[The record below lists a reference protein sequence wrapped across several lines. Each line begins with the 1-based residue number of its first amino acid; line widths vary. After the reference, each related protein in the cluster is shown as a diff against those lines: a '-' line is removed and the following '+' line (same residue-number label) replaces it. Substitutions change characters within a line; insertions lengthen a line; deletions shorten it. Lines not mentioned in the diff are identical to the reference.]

1 MGEGRK
7 TLKKA
12 WGLEGLHVERERRE
26 KGEHKLGRENKKFQV
41 FTKEDQASLNSQKE
55 ETKHYLIFD

>member
-7 TLKKA
+7 VLKKA
-12 WGLEGLHVERERRE
+12 WGLKGLHVERERKE

-41 FTKEDQASLNSQKE
+41 STKKDQASLNSQKE
-55 ETKHYLIFD
+55 GTNHCLLFY